1 MSVIDIL
8 NGAWAIRPAYLET
21 IQAIYLERRER
32 RISAEELREI
42 EAAVGKPLNN
52 NADKRYSVQDGV
64 AVIPVM
70 GSMVKRGGMMSNI
83 SGMTSYEA
91 IQRDLNQAGAD
102 PEVVAAVLNIDS
114 PGGVV
119 SGVATTAEAIRAF
132 AAKKPIAA
140 WTDGMMT
147 SAAQWL
153 GAATGNV
160 YVGNDTTELGSI
172 GVIGRHV
179 DVSKAQEMDGVKTTI
194 LTAGKYKGV
203 GHPYAPLSAEHQGI
217 MQERLDYAYTAFVNA
232 MADYRGVS
240 ADQVITTMAE
250 GRIFGGQQAID
261 VGLADGMMGL
271 DAVIAKMRN
280 QGKSRGVMS
289 AAEARAATALSAESH
304 TEVTSM
310 DRATLQNE
318 HAALFAE
325 VLAEGRAAGAAEA
338 VAEERARIAGVLAVP
353 AVGHGSLVS
362 AALTDGSTAEQLSL
376 RILQAEQT
384 QRDKH
389 LEASAA
395 GANNPVQA
403 SEAPADGT
411 EEARALIGAAVA
423 AGSVA

>member
-1 MSVIDIL
+1 MSIL
-8 NGAWAIRPAYLET
+8 TILQGAWAIQPDTLAM
-21 IQAIYLERRER
+21 IWDIYEARLSRGGRL
-32 RISAEELREI
+32 SAEQIAEI
-42 EAAVGKPLNN
+42 EAATGKTLEGT
-52 NADKRYSVQDGV
+52 RLSSQVQDGV
-64 AVIPVM
+64 AIIPVM
-70 GSMVKRGGMMSNI
+70 GPMIPRANMLQEMS
-83 SGMTSYEA
+83 GATSYGMIRNDVA
-91 IQRDLNQAGAD
+91 NALND
-102 PEVVAAVLNIDS
+102 SSIRSILLNFDT
-114 PGGVV
+114 PGGSVNQLYDL
-119 SGVATTAEAIRAF
+119 ATFLRTANTV
-132 AAKKPIAA
+132 KPVAA
-140 WTDGMMT
+140 WTDGSMT
-147 SAAQWL
+147 SAGQLL
-153 GAATGNV
+153 GAATGETWI
-160 YVGNDTTELGSI
+160 GSDSAQLGSI
-172 GVIGRHV
+172 GVITMHRDISAAEEKRG
-179 DVSKAQEMDGVKTTI
+179 EKTTLI
-194 LTAGKYKGV
+194 YSGRDKAV
-203 GHPYAPLSAEHQGI
+203 GHPFGPLSEDHRGVIQG
-217 MQERLDYAYTAFVNA
+217 RLDYLYSTFVDSIASYRA
-232 MADYRGVS
+232 MDRNQVANEVAD
-240 ADQVITTMAE
+240 A
-250 GRIFGGQQAID
+250 RIFTGRQAID
-261 VGLADGMMGL
+261 AGLADGMTSL
-271 DAVIAKMRN
+271 DDMVAMMRDK
-280 QGKSRGVMS
+280 GMKRTYS
-289 AAEARAATALSAESH
+289 AATALSAESH